1 MSLSYFVAPIVEGHG
16 EVQAVPVLLRR
27 LANELVPTSQ
37 LSLNPAL
44 RVKAGSM
51 LNDGDYFKRH
61 IELAA
66 RKAKQWPNS
75 CVLILLDCEDACPRE
90 LGPELLNRAQACRPD
105 DTIFVVLAYREFET
119 WFLAAAKSLRG
130 VCGLPTDLEPPL
142 DPEALRDA
150 KDWLSERMPQPY
162 NEPDHQPKMTAAFAF
177 EEAKAAK
184 SFARGFN
191 KLRDF
196 FTSV

>member
-1 MSLSYFVAPIVEGHG
+1 MSHSYFIAPIVEGHG

-27 LANELVPTSQ
+27 LANEFAPASQ
-37 LSLNPAL
+37 LNLNYPI

-51 LNDGDYFKRH
+51 LNDGDYFRKH

-66 RKAKQWPNS
+66 RKAIQWPNS
-75 CVLILLDCEDACPRE
+75 CVLILLDCEDSCPRE
-90 LGPELLNRAQACRPD
+90 LGPELLNRAKACRPD
-105 DTIFVVLAYREFET
+105 VTIFVVLAYREFET

-130 VCGLPTDLEPPL
+130 VCGLPIDLEPPV
-142 DPEALRDA
+142 DGEALRDA
-150 KDWLSERMPQPY
+150 KGWLSKRMPHPY
-162 NEPDHQPKMTAAFAF
+162 NEPDHQPKMTAVFAF
-177 EEAKAAK
+177 EEAKAAR